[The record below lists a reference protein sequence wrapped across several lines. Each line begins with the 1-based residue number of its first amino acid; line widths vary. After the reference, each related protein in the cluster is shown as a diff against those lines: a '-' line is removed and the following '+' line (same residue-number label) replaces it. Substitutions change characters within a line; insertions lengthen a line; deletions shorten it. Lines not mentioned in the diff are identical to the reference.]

1 MERES
6 ISYKIGYILGYGIV
20 RLVKSFIIL
29 VWKGVFIASRY
40 CEVFATIYF
49 ILFGL
54 TIALY
59 ILSLNCL
66 FALIPFLIIS
76 ISGGI
81 WVEIKEY
88 PYKQLVRYFNKG
100 LEEVGIKEINDDY
113 TKYLLRISNT
123 YATEYYF
130 QTLTPLNVWQSKKSA
145 LEMYLGKKIIEIRD
159 NEPSVRDICILVKED
174 NLPSMLEWDD
184 KYLEFENDFILGE
197 SYWLKAR
204 INLQKTPH
212 YFICGTTGCGKS
224 NLMKCLIYQGIKK
237 DYKVILIDFKRGVS
251 FSNFSNFVSI
261 YYEYASATNILES
274 MVEETR
280 KRLDLFRENKV
291 DNLDDYN
298 RKTDYKLQ
306 QVLIFIDELAE
317 LLKTR
322 DKEIS
327 NRLYDSIETLTR
339 LSRSAG
345 IHLIMGIQRPDST
358 VVNGQIKNNVGGRI
372 CGRFV
377 DKEPARIVGCE
388 EACGLPD
395 IKGRFII
402 KDTTT
407 QIFQSYYYTDKDYPI
422 ESIKGTDNTI
432 ADELP
437 EDILPEQIQNVANK
451 DKIEKSTTIEFDFTD
466 IYGQEESP

>member
-1 MERES
+1 M
-6 ISYKIGYILGYGIV
+6 
-20 RLVKSFIIL
+20 
-29 VWKGVFIASRY
+29 
-40 CEVFATIYF
+40 
-49 ILFGL
+49 
-54 TIALY
+54 
-59 ILSLNCL
+59 
-66 FALIPFLIIS
+66 
-76 ISGGI
+76 
-81 WVEIKEY
+81 
-88 PYKQLVRYFNKG
+88 
-100 LEEVGIKEINDDY
+100 
-113 TKYLLRISNT
+113 
-123 YATEYYF
+123 
-130 QTLTPLNVWQSKKSA
+130 
-145 LEMYLGKKIIEIRD
+145 
-159 NEPSVRDICILVKED
+159 
-174 NLPSMLEWDD
+174 
-184 KYLEFENDFILGE
+184 
-197 SYWLKAR
+197 
-204 INLQKTPH
+204 
-212 YFICGTTGCGKS
+212 
-224 NLMKCLIYQGIKK
+224 
-237 DYKVILIDFKRGVS
+237 
-251 FSNFSNFVSI
+251 
-261 YYEYASATNILES
+261 
-274 MVEETR
+274 
-280 KRLDLFRENKV
+280 
-291 DNLDDYN
+291 DDYN